1 MRQLS
6 DLNWDRSYLY
16 LNKNNNIPGNYSI
29 ELKKVAQE
37 KIQELYPN
45 YLIDFENQASF
56 DLWNTELITINYP
69 KGWILSDQ
77 EVPTKIQING
87 GITQIHIKHA
97 KTVVKA
103 DDPKTTDDV
112 LPHNTDAHYPDG
124 VKKEDLNK
132 TITRKIIINLPNG
145 EVKTRVQIA
154 NFTRDAEV
162 DEATGDIHYLKWRL
176 DKNGLT
182 EYLVPKY
189 QGYKANL
196 EKVNYEIPNVNS
208 HYDDL
213 VIEYV
218 ADKLSDD
225 SPTDSHDDV
234 INTNSSLDNFLSE
247 KDREDN
253 NSQYER
259 LNQNDDIFNAPLGK
273 AEVPDK
279 RSDKK
284 TQSYKNHHKVISNAN
299 ITQFNKYESSK
310 KLITNDRIP
319 NSTEKDKK
327 VNKVENIKLRQ
338 KISFKNSTKILPETG
353 ENNQYLPWMGILL
366 SMLGLNGLVVRRK
379 KKMK

>member
-1 MRQLS
+1 MIQYVGENDEVIS
-6 DLNWDRSYLY
+6 EDTFIGKD
-16 LNKNNNIPGNYSI
+16 
-29 ELKKVAQE
+29 QE
-37 KIQELYPN
+37 KQ
-45 YLIDFENQASF
+45 DV
-56 DLWNTELITINYP
+56 TINYP

-112 LPHNTDAHYPDG
+112 LPHNTDAHSPDG

-162 DEATGDIHYLKWRL
+162 DEVTGDIHYLKWRL

-213 VIEYV
+213 VIE
-218 ADKLSDD
+218 
-225 SPTDSHDDV
+225 
-234 INTNSSLDNFLSE
+234 
-247 KDREDN
+247 
-253 NSQYER
+253 
-259 LNQNDDIFNAPLGK
+259 
-273 AEVPDK
+273 
-279 RSDKK
+279 
-284 TQSYKNHHKVISNAN
+284 
-299 ITQFNKYESSK
+299 
-310 KLITNDRIP
+310 
-319 NSTEKDKK
+319 
-327 VNKVENIKLRQ
+327 
-338 KISFKNSTKILPETG
+338 
-353 ENNQYLPWMGILL
+353 
-366 SMLGLNGLVVRRK
+366 
-379 KKMK
+379 